1 MSDSDFVNGF
11 WDMYVKVIVL
21 VSILACAVFL
31 YMQSKGAPPVSAGS
45 EAEKMDHI
53 WDETLQEY
61 NNPLPVWW
69 SYLFYITVVFSLVYI
84 VLYPGFGS
92 FPGVLN
98 WSSRGSQYGAEMAAA
113 EKTYGP
119 IFEKFSKQDIK
130 AVATNPEAKQMGER
144 LFLTY
149 CSQCHGSDGKGA
161 KGFPNLA
168 DTDWLYGGTPEAI
181 ETSIMEG
188 RMGVM
193 PAWGPQL
200 GAEGVKDVANYV
212 RSLSG
217 MAVDSVRAGRGKDIF
232 TANCAACHGPDGKGM
247 QAIGAPNLTDK
258 TWLYGSSEATVIDTI
273 TNGRTNQMPVWKNF
287 LGQPKVHLLAAY
299 VYGLSPVHEEP
310 AAPAPAAAPA
320 DAAAAPAAAA
330 PAEAAP
336 AAPAGK

>member
-1 MSDSDFVNGF
+1 MSDFVSGF
-11 WDMYVKVIVL
+11 WDMYVRVIVL
-21 VSILACAVFL
+21 VSVLGCGVFL
-31 YMQSKGAPPVSAGS
+31 WMQSKGAPPVAAGA
-45 EAEKMDHI
+45 EAEKMSHI

-69 SYLFYITVVFSLVYI
+69 SYLFYITVVFSLVYL

-92 FPGVLN
+92 YPGVLG
-98 WSSRGSQYGAEMAAA
+98 WSSHGSQYDTEMKAA
-113 EKTYGP
+113 EATYGP
-119 IFEKFSKQDIK
+119 IFEKFAKQDIK

-168 DTDWLYGGTPEAI
+168 DNDWLYGGTPEKI
-181 ETSIMEG
+181 ETTIMEG

-232 TANCAACHGPDGKGM
+232 TTNCAACHGPDGKGN
-247 QAIGAPNLTDK
+247 QAIGAPNLTDH
-258 TWLYGSSEATVIDTI
+258 TWLYGSSEATVIETI
-273 TNGRTNQMPVWKNF
+273 TKGRTNQMPTWKNF
-287 LGQPKVHLLAAY
+287 LGQAKVHLLTAY
-299 VYGLSPVHEEP
+299 VYGLSPTHEEEP
-310 AAPAPAAAPA
+310 AAPAPVAAPA
-320 DAAAAPAAAA
+320 DAAAA